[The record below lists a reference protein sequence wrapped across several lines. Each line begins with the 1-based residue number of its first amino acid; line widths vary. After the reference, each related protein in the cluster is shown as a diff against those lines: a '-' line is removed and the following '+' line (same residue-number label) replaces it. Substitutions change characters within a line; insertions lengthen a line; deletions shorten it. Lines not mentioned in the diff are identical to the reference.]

1 CAVTTITRSI
11 LSAIEPPRSFGCGSH
26 CQVHRLAS
34 PSAAARTAT
43 FTDSPRGAR
52 RRASAGAARL
62 ALPGSQTRLAAR
74 VAAPPQPPL
83 ASVVVV
89 PLLPGDPG
97 AVRLAGVA
105 VLWRF
110 AAGAAPVVATL
121 TACALFRPRGSV
133 AAARANPTASLRAVA
148 TWASPVVLTAVAACV
163 FAGAPEAPILVLTV
177 AVAPLLALLAPS
189 ADPAPSLNRVAG
201 LAAGAAVG
209 LVLWANLG
217 VVADLARLAGVPRH
231 AALTLSAA
239 AAFFGVGWRAARRPG
254 GAVILAGL

>member
-1 CAVTTITRSI
+1 RAALRCSSSRIRASRSGVIDRSLEPLFPLVTMTYVTSRPSLTIFATVPPAPNSESSGCAVTTITRSI

-34 PSAAARTAT
+34 RRASPSLRGRRSARTAT
-43 FTDSPRGAR
+43 
-52 RRASAGAARL
+52 
-62 ALPGSQTRLAAR
+62 
-74 VAAPPQPPL
+74 
-83 ASVVVV
+83 
-89 PLLPGDPG
+89 
-97 AVRLAGVA
+97 
-105 VLWRF
+105 
-110 AAGAAPVVATL
+110 
-121 TACALFRPRGSV
+121 
-133 AAARANPTASLRAVA
+133 
-148 TWASPVVLTAVAACV
+148 AACV

-239 AAFFGVGWRAARRPG
+239 A
-254 GAVILAGL
+254 